1 MVDSQA
7 SAAVV
12 EECVAGSAE
21 VVVEGGRGCIGS
33 GKMSANAAATGM
45 RHAQAV
51 IASAWVGGGLA
62 KAEKKIV
69 PRAATPIALESCCTA
84 SSTPAAEPSSSIPT
98 PARLKSNSWPMLD
111 PAPSP
116 IRNSPG

>member
-21 VVVEGGRGCIGS
+21 LVVEGDRACIGS
-33 GKMSANAAATGM
+33 RKMSANAAATGM

-84 SSTPAAEPSSSIPT
+84 SSTPEAEPTSSIPT
-98 PARLKSNSWPMLD
+98 PARMNSNSCPMYI
-111 PAPSP
+111 PAPAP
-116 IRNSPG
+116 AGN